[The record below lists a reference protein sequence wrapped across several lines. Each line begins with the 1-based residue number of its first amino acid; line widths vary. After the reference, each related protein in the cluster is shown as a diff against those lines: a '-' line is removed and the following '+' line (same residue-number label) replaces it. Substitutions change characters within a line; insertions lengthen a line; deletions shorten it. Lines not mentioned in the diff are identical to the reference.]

1 MFHPRLTGVAKLCM
15 SMHSQLQEGYV
26 RVRRAGTEDMEPPTI
41 LVLYLQ
47 GSDAGQKC
55 LKI

>member
-1 MFHPRLTGVAKLCM
+1 M

-26 RVRRAGTEDMEPPTI
+26 RVRRARAENMEPPSI

-47 GSDAGQKC
+47 GSDAGQK
-55 LKI
+55 